1 MQLADQNP
9 NTTPP
14 KAQPPDPLLAYHRD
28 LAAQARRD
36 LVLLGRYPTLDIA
49 ADPAHD
55 YYERNIRANL
65 LPAALARLDRCDLV
79 ALYRLAQLLAAH
91 PRDPAFSAWYR
102 RERRACL
109 ATYVQAGLF
118 PTHVLDRLDL

>member
-1 MQLADQNP
+1 MADQNP

-14 KAQPPDPLLAYHRD
+14 KAQPPDPLFAYYRD

-36 LVLLGRYPTLDIA
+36 LVILGRYPLLGIA

-65 LPAALARLDRCDLV
+65 FPAALARLDRCDLV
-79 ALYRLAQLLAAH
+79 ALYRLAELLADH
-91 PRDPAFSAWYR
+91 PRDPAFPAWYR
-102 RERRACL
+102 RERRARL
-109 ATYVQAGLF
+109 AAYAHL
-118 PTHVLDRLDL
+118 